1 MLLGSGGIL
10 PLIYKYTTYNLYM
23 KKIFNFTIEESK
35 LEEVRKRSKK
45 KDMSIASY
53 IKSKIF
59 NDEDE

>member
-1 MLLGSGGIL
+1 
-10 PLIYKYTTYNLYM
+10 M